1 MKKETSSVLFL
12 VKKLGQILGGN
23 LMSRQVLN
31 QTEKKMMEA
40 EKALARDLGSIRAG
54 RANASLLEGIQ
65 VSYYGANTPLNQLA
79 QISVPEARMLL
90 ITPFDKNI
98 INDIEKSINQSNLGI
113 TPSND
118 GSVVRLVVP
127 QLTEERRRD
136 IAKQVGEYAE
146 NGKVA
151 VRNIRR
157 EGIDQLRKMEKDGDL
172 TEDELRRLEKD
183 VQTLTDDSVKRIDTL
198 AAEKEKEI
206 MVD

>member
-1 MKKETSSVLFL
+1 
-12 VKKLGQILGGN
+12 
-23 LMSRQVLN
+23 MSRQVLN

-183 VQTLTDDSVKRIDTL
+183 VQTLTDDSVKRIDAL